1 MARPDPEQALRPS
14 LLDRLI
20 DREPRVPAEPDS
32 ARAIRLPQIK
42 EGLRRD
48 LEWLLNTKRSLVPV
62 PPGSKHLGRSLLT
75 YGLPDFTDGSLEDG
89 DTRQRLIRAIEVS
102 VRRFEPRLTDVAVT
116 LVEEKGLGRQ
126 LRFRIDALLDLD
138 PAPEAITFDSVLR
151 LATRDFVVEED

>member
-1 MARPDPEQALRPS
+1 MARPDPEQALRLS
-14 LLDRLI
+14 VLDRLI
-20 DREPRVPAEPDS
+20 DREPRAPAEPDS

-48 LEWLLNTKRSLVPV
+48 LEWLLNTKRSLVRI
-62 PPGSKHLGRSLLT
+62 PPGSRHLGQSLLA

-89 DTRQRLIRAIEVS
+89 DMRRRLIRAIEEA

-116 LVEEKGLGRQ
+116 LVEDKGVARQ

-138 PAPEAITFDSVLR
+138 PSPEAITFDSVLR
-151 LATRDFVVEED
+151 LPTRDFVVEED